1 MDILFDLDTSL
12 YWKIPLGLLL
22 LVLSIFFSWLTFRIG
37 RILKSVEALLAENV
51 FNLLKAVEELAAI
64 HRDVSNV
71 ARSLLRSVEKTVTAL
86 NQQLPQLLET
96 TRRITASIQQI
107 SESEIRPT
115 THNIQEITKTVNQNV
130 AKMDELVSTVA
141 DFSQTTIKHAEYYRD
156 NLAGAVTNVIS
167 AWSALK
173 ASWNGFNRSWRS
185 HTSNSQDTTPAEQDG

>member
-1 MDILFDLDTSL
+1 MDILFGLDTSL
-12 YWKIPLGLLL
+12 YWQIPLGLLL
-22 LVLSIFFSWLTFRIG
+22 LVLSIFFIWLTFRIG
-37 RILKSVEALLAENV
+37 RTLKSVEALLDENV
-51 FNLLKAVEELAAI
+51 FNLLKAIEELAVI

-71 ARSLLRSVEKTVTAL
+71 AGSLLRSVEKTVTAL

-115 THNIQEITKTVNQNV
+115 ARNIQEITETVNQNV
-130 AKMDELVSTVA
+130 AKIDELVNTA
-141 DFSQTTIKHAEYYRD
+141 KDFSETTIRHAEYYRD
-156 NLAGAVTNVIS
+156 NLAGAITGIVS

-185 HTSNSQDTTPAEQDG
+185 HTSDSQDTTPAEQDG